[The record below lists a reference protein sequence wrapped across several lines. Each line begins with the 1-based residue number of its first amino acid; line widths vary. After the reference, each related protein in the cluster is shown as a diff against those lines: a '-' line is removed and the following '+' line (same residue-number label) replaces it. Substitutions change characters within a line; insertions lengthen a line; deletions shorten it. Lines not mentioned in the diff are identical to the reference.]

1 MKQNHLS
8 QSSYITSTRD
18 SKRLSRGFTLIEIV
32 VALMIFGIWVIVLL
46 RAVVYFI
53 GVGDE
58 VKKKAQATLL
68 AKEAIDIIYNQRDT
82 NLRRGVV
89 WKCAIVDS
97 NASMQAWA
105 PAEACSTIFS
115 PGEKFIAWFN
125 GSTWYVIAKLWNNS
139 DGTKLYT
146 QTKNNIVVYT
156 YDNQWTPT
164 SFTREILI
172 EQSTLQNPQLS
183 SDQVVKVI
191 VKVWYIPNKPDRVV
205 TLETY
210 LAAWER
216 VQ

>member
-8 QSSYITSTRD
+8 QSSHITSTRG
-18 SKRLSRGFTLIEIV
+18 SKKLSKGFTLIEIM
-32 VALMIFGIWVIVLL
+32 VALMIFWVWVIVLL

-68 AKEAIDIIYNQRDT
+68 AKEALDIVYNQRDT
-82 NLRRGVV
+82 NLRRGVI
-89 WKCAIVDS
+89 WNCAIINI

-105 PAEACSTIFS
+105 PADACDTLFA
-115 PGEKFIAWFN
+115 PGKKFIAWFN
-125 GSTWYVIAKLWNNS
+125 GSAWYTISEVWNNPDS
-139 DGTKLYT
+139 TKLYT
-146 QTKNNIVVYT
+146 QIKNNVVIYT

-164 SFTREILI
+164 PFTREIII
-172 EQSTLQNPQLS
+172 EQSTLQDPQLN
-183 SDQVVKVI
+183 SDQVVKVT